1 MERETEV
8 IELGAASRET
18 RGPFGRVSD
27 EALGIYEMGLVS
39 D

>member
-8 IELGAASRET
+8 IELGTASFET
-18 RGPFGRVSD
+18 RGTFGPVSD
-27 EALGIYEMGLVS
+27 EALGTIPMGLAS